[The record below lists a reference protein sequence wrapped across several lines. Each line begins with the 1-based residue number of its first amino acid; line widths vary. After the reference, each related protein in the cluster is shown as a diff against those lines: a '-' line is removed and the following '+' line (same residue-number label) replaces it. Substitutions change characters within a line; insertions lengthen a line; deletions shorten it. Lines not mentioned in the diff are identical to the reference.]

1 MVTTIAEA
9 PAIESAGRPIAQSV
23 ASHARMAIRLT
34 SMDAYRGFVMFLM
47 VAEVL
52 HLSRVAA
59 AHPNWFWNFLAHH
72 QTHAEWYGASLH
84 DLIQPSFSFLVGVA
98 LPYSIASR
106 QAKGES
112 QSKMFA
118 HAAWRALVLI
128 LLGVFLRSVGKL
140 QTNWTFED
148 TLSQIGMGYLFL
160 FALGFRSTKIVWA
173 SLAVVLVGYWLAFVL
188 YPLPPAGFDYTAV
201 GVPADWPYHASGI
214 AAHFNKNS
222 NMAWAFD
229 TWFLNLFRRATPFTN
244 NGGGYATLS
253 FIPTLGTMI
262 LGLIAGRWMKSELDE
277 KQKLQ
282 RLVLAG
288 IAGIALGLA
297 LHYSGICPSVKRI
310 WTPSWTLFSGGWC
323 FLLLAGFY
331 GLVDRLGYK
340 RWSFPLVV
348 IGMNSIAIYVLSH
361 LIEKFILASFRIHF
375 GQNVFN
381 VFGEGYSWLLSGW
394 AAIIVFWLMLY
405 CMYKKKLFIRI

>member
-1 MVTTIAEA
+1 MA
-9 PAIESAGRPIAQSV
+9 AQTSPT
-23 ASHARMAIRLT
+23 RLT

-59 AHPNWFWNFLAHH
+59 AHPNWFWNLLARH
-72 QTHAEWYGASLH
+72 QTHVEWYGATLH

-118 HAAWRALVLI
+118 HAAWRALILI

-188 YPLPPAGFDYTAV
+188 YPLPPPGFDYTAV

-222 NMAWAFD
+222 NLAWAFD
-229 TWFLNLFRRATPFTN
+229 VWFLNLFRRAKEFTD

-262 LGLIAGRWMKSELDE
+262 LGLIAGRWMKSELGD

-282 RLVLAG
+282 RLAIAG
-288 IAGIALGLA
+288 VAGIALGLA

-310 WTPSWTLFSGGWC
+310 WTPSWTIFSGGWC

-331 GLVDRLGYK
+331 GLVDVRGYK

-348 IGMNSIAIYVLSH
+348 IGMNSIEIYVLSH

-405 CMYKKKLFIRI
+405 WMYKKKLFIRI

>member
-1 MVTTIAEA
+1 
-9 PAIESAGRPIAQSV
+9 
-23 ASHARMAIRLT
+23 
-34 SMDAYRGFVMFLM
+34 MDAYRGFVMFLM

-59 AHPNWFWNFLAHH
+59 AHPNWFWNLLARH
-72 QTHAEWYGASLH
+72 QTHVEWYGATLH

-118 HAAWRALVLI
+118 HAAWRALILI

-188 YPLPPAGFDYTAV
+188 YPLPPSGFDYTAV
-201 GVPADWPYHASGI
+201 GVPADWPYHASSL

-222 NMAWAFD
+222 NLAWAFD

-262 LGLIAGRWMKSELDE
+262 LGLIAGRWMKSELGE

-282 RLVLAG
+282 RLAVAG
-288 IAGIALGLA
+288 VAGIALGLA

-310 WTPSWTLFSGGWC
+310 WTPSWTIF
-323 FLLLAGFY
+323 
-331 GLVDRLGYK
+331 
-340 RWSFPLVV
+340 
-348 IGMNSIAIYVLSH
+348 
-361 LIEKFILASFRIHF
+361 
-375 GQNVFN
+375 
-381 VFGEGYSWLLSGW
+381 
-394 AAIIVFWLMLY
+394 
-405 CMYKKKLFIRI
+405 

>member
-1 MVTTIAEA
+1 MATTVAEA
-9 PAIESAGRPIAQSV
+9 PAIESAGRPIAPSITSPAHTAV
-23 ASHARMAIRLT
+23 RLI

-59 AHPNWFWNFLAHH
+59 AHPNWFWNFLARH
-72 QTHAEWYGASLH
+72 QTHVEWYGASLH

-106 QAKGES
+106 VAKGEAKP
-112 QSKMFA
+112 KMFA
-118 HAAWRALVLI
+118 HAAWRALILI

-140 QTNWTFED
+140 QTYWTFED
-148 TLSQIGMGYLFL
+148 TLSQIGLGYLFL

-173 SLAVVLVGYWLAFVL
+173 SLALILVGYWLAFVL
-188 YPLPPAGFDYTAV
+188 YPLPPPGFDYTAV
-201 GVPADWPYHASGI
+201 GVPADWPFHATGI

-222 NMAWAFD
+222 NLAWAFD
-229 TWFLNLFRRATPFTN
+229 TWFLNLFSREKPFTN

-262 LGLIAGRWMKSELDE
+262 LGLIAGRWLREETSEKTKL
-277 KQKLQ
+277 QKLAI
-282 RLVLAG
+282 AG
-288 IAGIALGLA
+288 VAGIALGLA

-310 WTPSWTLFSGGWC
+310 WTPSWTIFSGGWC

-331 GLVDRLGYK
+331 GLIDKLGYK
-340 RWSFPLVV
+340 RWAFPLVV
-348 IGMNSIAIYVLSH
+348 IGMNSIAIYVLAH

-394 AAIIVFWLMLY
+394 AVILVFWLILY
-405 CMYKKKLFIRI
+405 WMYKKKLFIRI

>member
-1 MVTTIAEA
+1 MA
-9 PAIESAGRPIAQSV
+9 AQTSPT
-23 ASHARMAIRLT
+23 RLT

-59 AHPNWFWNFLAHH
+59 AHPNWFWNLLARH
-72 QTHAEWYGASLH
+72 QTHVEWYGATLH

-112 QSKMFA
+112 QLKMFA
-118 HAAWRALVLI
+118 HASWRALILI

-188 YPLPPAGFDYTAV
+188 YPLPPPGFDYTAV

-222 NMAWAFD
+222 NLAWAFD
-229 TWFLNLFRRATPFTN
+229 VWFLNLFRRAKEFTD

-262 LGLIAGRWMKSELDE
+262 LGLIAGRWMKSELGD

-282 RLVLAG
+282 RLAIAG
-288 IAGIALGLA
+288 VAGIALGLA

-310 WTPSWTLFSGGWC
+310 WTPSWTIFSGGWC

-331 GLVDRLGYK
+331 GLVDVRGYK

-361 LIEKFILASFRIHF
+361 LIDRFIIASFRIHF

-405 CMYKKKLFIRI
+405 WMYKKKLFIRI

>member
-1 MVTTIAEA
+1 MATTIAEVPVTA
-9 PAIESAGRPIAQSV
+9 SASQPVPQSV
-23 ASHARMAIRLT
+23 HRLANQTVRLT

-52 HLSRVAA
+52 HLARVAA
-59 AHPNWFWNFLAHH
+59 AHPNWFWQFLAKH
-72 QTHAEWYGASLH
+72 QTHVEWYGASLH

-106 QAKGES
+106 AAKGES
-112 QSKMFA
+112 AAKMFG

-128 LLGVFLRSVGKL
+128 LLGVFLRSVNKL

-160 FALGFRSTKIVWA
+160 FALGFRSMKVIWI
-173 SLAVVLVGYWLAFVL
+173 SLALILFGYWLAFVL

-201 GVPADWPYHASGI
+201 GVAADWPYHASGL

-222 NMAWAFD
+222 NLAWAFD
-229 TWFLNLFRRATPFTN
+229 TWFLNLFRRDKPFTHN
-244 NGGGYATLS
+244 SGGYATLS

-262 LGLIAGRWMKSELDE
+262 LGLIAGRWLKSELTE
-277 KQKLQ
+277 KEKIK
-282 RLVLAG
+282 RFV
-288 IAGIALGLA
+288 IAGVACLALGLI

-310 WTPSWTLFSGGWC
+310 WTPSWTIFSGGWC

-331 GLVDRLGYK
+331 SVIDVLAFR
-340 RWSFPLVV
+340 RWAFPLVV
-348 IGMNSIAIYVLSH
+348 IGMNSIAIYVLAH
-361 LIEKFILASFRIHF
+361 LIDRFIIASFRIHL
-375 GQNVFN
+375 GQNIFN
-381 VFGEGYSWLLSGW
+381 IFGEGYSWLLSGW
-394 AAIIVFWLMLY
+394 AVILVFWLMLY
-405 CMYKKKLFIRI
+405 WMYKRKLFIRI

>member
-1 MVTTIAEA
+1 MT
-9 PAIESAGRPIAQSV
+9 AQ
-23 ASHARMAIRLT
+23 ASPTRLT

-59 AHPNWFWNFLAHH
+59 AHPNWFWNLLARH
-72 QTHAEWYGASLH
+72 QTHVEWYGASLH

-118 HAAWRALVLI
+118 HAAWRALILI

-188 YPLPPAGFDYTAV
+188 YPLPPSGFDYTAV
-201 GVPADWPYHASGI
+201 GVPADWPYHALSL

-222 NMAWAFD
+222 NLAWAFD

-262 LGLIAGRWMKSELDE
+262 LGLIAGRWMKSELGE

-282 RLVLAG
+282 RLAVAG
-288 IAGIALGLA
+288 VAGIALGLA

-310 WTPSWTLFSGGWC
+310 WTPSWTIFSGGWC

-331 GLVDRLGYK
+331 GLVDVRGYK
-340 RWSFPLVV
+340 RWSFPLAV

-405 CMYKKKLFIRI
+405 WMYKKKLFIRI